1 MTMAL
6 SSQIMERISA
16 RVYREY
22 PELRGVAP
30 SLTTQS
36 GGGGRTQYALTYRGK
51 VRTQSGAV
59 LPRQVRV
66 VADERGQIL
75 RISTSK

>member
-1 MTMAL
+1 VGL
-6 SSQIMERISA
+6 PSQLVERISA

-22 PELRGVAP
+22 PELSGARP
-30 SLTTQS
+30 SISPQS
-36 GGGGRTQYALTYRGK
+36 GAGGRAQYALVYRGK
-51 VRTQSGAV
+51 ARTQSGAL

-66 VADERGQIL
+66 LADERGQIL

>member
-1 MTMAL
+1 MGM
-6 SSQIMERISA
+6 SSQLVERISA

-22 PELRGVAP
+22 PELRGVHP
-30 SLTTQS
+30 SLSTQS
-36 GGGGRTQYALTYRGK
+36 GAGGRTQYALTYRGK
-51 VRTQSGAV
+51 VRTDSGAL
-59 LPRQVRV
+59 LPRLVRV

>member
-1 MTMAL
+1 MAL
-6 SSQIMERISA
+6 SSAIVERINA

-30 SLTTQS
+30 TVGSQS
-36 GGGGRTQYALTYRGK
+36 GGGRTQYALTYRGK
-51 VRTQSGAV
+51 VRTQSGAT

-75 RISTSK
+75 KISTSK